1 VYSFIVSILLVSRAL
16 TSLIRN
22 SPSCSVRYG
31 LNPGAD
37 FIAVLHQYPIGS
49 TTPHTSRAKQLD
61 KLEAP
66 ARREDPPSRHR
77 SINPPTVT
85 LSRSTPC
92 ITKAFCVRNSKDF
105 MIRMVRVAEVSGRRE
120 VARGWWA
127 LSGFG
132 LKPGWAGKRGG
143 GGGKGRGAGKGGG
156 GAETRSPKVIAEE
169 DVMSVVYWD
178 RMKAGSEDDRFSSRT
193 G

>member
-1 VYSFIVSILLVSRAL
+1 
-16 TSLIRN
+16 
-22 SPSCSVRYG
+22 
-31 LNPGAD
+31 
-37 FIAVLHQYPIGS
+37 
-49 TTPHTSRAKQLD
+49 
-61 KLEAP
+61 
-66 ARREDPPSRHR
+66 
-77 SINPPTVT
+77 
-85 LSRSTPC
+85 
-92 ITKAFCVRNSKDF
+92 

-132 LKPGWAGKRGG
+132 LKPGRAGKRGG
-143 GGGKGRGAGKGGG
+143 EGKGGRERGGG
-156 GAETRSPKVIAEE
+156 GAETRSAKVIAEE

>member
-143 GGGKGRGAGKGGG
+143 GG
-156 GAETRSPKVIAEE
+156 AETRSAKVIAEE